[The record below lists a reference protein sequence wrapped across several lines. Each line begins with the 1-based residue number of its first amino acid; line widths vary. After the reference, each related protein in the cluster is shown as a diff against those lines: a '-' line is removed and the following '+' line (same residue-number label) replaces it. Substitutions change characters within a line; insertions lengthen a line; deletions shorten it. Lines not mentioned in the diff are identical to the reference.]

1 MELKGVIGSRIECEG
16 PWAERN
22 TRARDPK
29 VPCKER
35 RAPRER
41 DLYGDRR
48 VVFYDTKVEL
58 KGAEG
63 GD

>member
-1 MELKGVIGSRIECEG
+1 MELKGVIGSRIESEG

-48 VVFYDTKVEL
+48 VVFYDTKVEF
-58 KGAEG
+58 KGVEG